1 MKLRDYQITIRDKA
15 LEMLK
20 THSIAYLAMEVRT
33 GKTLTSIAIAY
44 LYGAKKVLFV
54 TKKKAITD
62 IIQQAY
68 DMGYELNIKV
78 INYEQLQN
86 ESASYDFI
94 IADEA
99 HGLGAFPKP
108 TKRAFELKRIAK
120 GLPIVFLS
128 GTPSP
133 ESYSQLYHQFWCNLL
148 ISFTAVS
155 PFTTSPSALMAI
167 LSLLSLSANR

>member
-44 LYGAKKVLFV
+44 CYGAKKVLFV

-68 DMGYELNIKV
+68 AMGYELDIKV

-86 ESASYDFI
+86 EKAIYDFKI
-94 IADEA
+94 
-99 HGLGAFPKP
+99 G
-108 TKRAFELKRIAK
+108 RASCRER
-120 GLPIVFLS
+120 
-128 GTPSP
+128 
-133 ESYSQLYHQFWCNLL
+133 
-148 ISFTAVS
+148 VS
-155 PFTTSPSALMAI
+155 
-167 LSLLSLSANR
+167 